1 MRPPE
6 AVQGTLEAVGILPQ
20 SRESGLRRL
29 RLRHT
34 IVTIHKTNELQSPH
48 LPRSQ
53 LPVPWRT
60 RRSTG
65 AIYISCVYIP
75 VFLDPSKRHI
85 NTLTICLCL
94 VVATPKHHRPPNL
107 HAYIMENSNTGRQP
121 SIATERNANVLYSN
135 SSPTTVEGSWLERKL
150 RPKKVSARYPIK
162 GKALLFATCGFG
174 SLGDALFGYNSG
186 KQIPTCV
193 SSIAHG

>member
-1 MRPPE
+1 
-6 AVQGTLEAVGILPQ
+6 
-20 SRESGLRRL
+20 
-29 RLRHT
+29 
-34 IVTIHKTNELQSPH
+34 
-48 LPRSQ
+48 
-53 LPVPWRT
+53 
-60 RRSTG
+60 
-65 AIYISCVYIP
+65 
-75 VFLDPSKRHI
+75 
-85 NTLTICLCL
+85 
-94 VVATPKHHRPPNL
+94 
-107 HAYIMENSNTGRQP
+107 MENSNTGRQP